1 MACVVPPELVAGRLL
16 FGLFAGCIG
25 VFIYLF
31 CVVYFD
37 YIKCVQKSVYV
48 DYDIKTITA
57 ADYSVEFAISAEQY
71 AHWQAHYL
79 QANNPMSEM
88 A

>member
-1 MACVVPPELVAGRLL
+1 MACVVKTEQVPGRLT
-16 FGLFAGCIG
+16 FGLFAGCVG

-48 DYDIKTITA
+48 EYDIKTITA
-57 ADYSVEFAISAEQY
+57 ADYSVEFDVSAE
-71 AHWQAHYL
+71 
-79 QANNPMSEM
+79 
-88 A
+88 